1 MERNVFLTLT
11 HYNID
16 NGVGPWYISNG
27 GNTGIGN
34 MLFQISSTYIYAV
47 MNNAKLYVPGLDTF
61 FRREN
66 LNKYDTIF
74 RYVNNELIPEYI
86 TVRNNFT
93 QKPENDYIID
103 CEFVNNMNFHGYFE
117 NFNNFLNHRELILNL
132 FRPTQIDIDYINT
145 KYPVILN
152 DNVCS
157 IHIRLGPDYKIIYNG
172 SNRLY
177 ELQECYFN
185 SIDHMIETKSIKT
198 FFVFTNDREY
208 CINILNN
215 NPKYKDIQFVY
226 SDERDYVDIWLISR
240 IKNNIVSVSTLA
252 WWGSYLNEHHDQYI
266 ICNKGN
272 RDDLHHPGWV
282 VI

>member
-1 MERNVFLTLT
+1 
-11 HYNID
+11 
-16 NGVGPWYISNG
+16 
-27 GNTGIGN
+27 
-34 MLFQISSTYIYAV
+34 
-47 MNNAKLYVPGLDTF
+47 
-61 FRREN
+61 
-66 LNKYDTIF
+66 
-74 RYVNNELIPEYI
+74 
-86 TVRNNFT
+86 
-93 QKPENDYIID
+93 
-103 CEFVNNMNFHGYFE
+103 
-117 NFNNFLNHRELILNL
+117 
-132 FRPTQIDIDYINT
+132 
-145 KYPVILN
+145 
-152 DNVCS
+152 
-157 IHIRLGPDYKIIYNG
+157 
-172 SNRLY
+172 
-177 ELQECYFN
+177 
-185 SIDHMIETKSIKT
+185 MIETKSIKT

>member
-11 HYNID
+11 HYNIY

-34 MLFQISSTYIYAV
+34 MLFQISSCYVYAII
-47 MNNAKLYVPGLDTF
+47 NNAKLYVPGLDTF

-66 LNKYDTIF
+66 LDKENTIF
-74 RYVNNELIPEYI
+74 RYVNNELIPEYM
-86 TVRNNFT
+86 VVKDNFA
-93 QKPENDYIID
+93 QKPENDYILD
-103 CEFVNNMNFHGYFE
+103 CNFVNNLNFHGYFE

-132 FRPTQIDIDYINT
+132 FRPTQPDIDYMNA

-185 SIDHMIETKSIKT
+185 SINHMIEQKSIKT

-226 SDERDYVDIWLISR
+226 SDERDYMDIWLISR

-252 WWGSYLNEHHDQYI
+252 WWGSYLNEHDDKYI
-266 ICNKGN
+266 VCNKGN
-272 RDDLHHPGWV
+272 RDDLHYPGWV

>member
-47 MNNAKLYVPGLDTF
+47 MNNAELYVPGLDTF
-61 FRREN
+61 FRRES
-66 LNKYDTIF
+66 LNKENTIF
-74 RYVNNELIPEYI
+74 RYVNNQLIPEYI
-86 TVRNNFT
+86 TVRDNFT

-132 FRPTQIDIDYINT
+132 FRPTQIDIDYMNT

-252 WWGSYLNEHHDQYI
+252 WWGSYLNEHDDQYI

-272 RDDLHHPGWV
+272 RDDLHYPGWV

>member
-47 MNNAKLYVPGLDTF
+47 MNNAELYVPGLDTF

-74 RYVNNELIPEYI
+74 RYVNNQLIPEYI
-86 TVRNNFT
+86 TVRDNFT

-132 FRPTQIDIDYINT
+132 FRPTQIDIDYMNT

-252 WWGSYLNEHHDQYI
+252 WWGSYLNEHDDQYI

-272 RDDLHHPGWV
+272 RDDLHYPGWV